1 MSDTPDPAGPPSGP
15 PEPLAP
21 EQLCTPVSAA
31 DFDFATTVDLVS
43 AAADGPAPDAG
54 WLGQDRAVDAIRM
67 AAQIRHGD
75 FNAFVLGRPGSGR
88 HRIVRVILA
97 QAAAMRDRP
106 SDWVYVNNFDAPG
119 RPRAIELP
127 PGQASRL
134 CKAMEH
140 LIDELANDIP
150 AIFESEDYQT
160 RRNAIEQ
167 EFADLHE
174 AEMSQLFERAR
185 ERGVAILRTPMG
197 FTVAGLHE
205 GEVLTP
211 DRYEALS
218 EDAQARIDAAVDQ
231 TQDELAQV
239 LKAAPAREKRHRAR
253 VETLN
258 IEMATAGVDA
268 AIADVAEGF
277 AGHAA
282 LRAHLDRVRSDL
294 IENAQL
300 FLVRDEQMQGG
311 PFPGPTSKHY
321 ARPQFQRYAV
331 NVMVAHDGA
340 GQGAADPGQGAPV
353 IEETLPTLGN
363 LIGRVEYASE
373 MGALVTNFT
382 MIKPGALHRANGGF
396 LALDAL
402 HVLEEPFAWDAL
414 KRCLRTGEISIYSP
428 AERLSLM
435 STVSLDPDPIPLGIR
450 VVLVGE
456 RLHYY
461 LLAALDP
468 DFAHLFKLQADLD
481 DHLPADTDHR
491 QGYAR
496 MLGGIAQQAGIRP
509 LDPGAVAATLRESTR
524 LAGDA
529 ARLTLD
535 IDTLSDILREADH
548 WADQGADHGADQG
561 VKDADPTVITAA
573 HIDRAIAERDR
584 RASRLRDLSHDAITR
599 HTVLIDTDGA
609 RIGQV
614 NALSVLQVG
623 GTAFGQPTRLT
634 ARTRMGSGKL
644 VDIEREARL
653 GGPLHSKGVLILQ
666 GYLASTYATDAPM
679 SLWASLVF
687 EQTYG
692 GVDGDSASAAE
703 LLALLSSLAEA
714 PIDQSFAITGS
725 VNQFGDIQAIG
736 GVNEKIEGFFDI
748 CAARGLTGRQGVLIP
763 AANVKHLALR
773 GRVIDAVRQGRFRI
787 LPLTTIA
794 DAIAVLMGAEAGAR
808 DADDAWPEG
817 SLNARVEARLRSFA
831 HARRS
836 YVTAAID
843 ESGGQ
848 S

>member
-1 MSDTPDPAGPPSGP
+1 MSDTSDPADGPELPQ
-15 PEPLAP
+15 PLAP
-21 EQLCTPVSAA
+21 ERLCVPVTAA
-31 DFDFATTVDLVS
+31 DFDFATTADL
-43 AAADGPAPDAG
+43 APDIG
-54 WLGQDRAVDAIRM
+54 WLGQERAVDAIRM
-67 AAQIRHGD
+67 AADIPHGD
-75 FNAFVLGRPGSGR
+75 FNAFVLGTPGSGR
-88 HRIVRVILA
+88 HRIVRAILA
-97 QAAAMRDRP
+97 QAAEDRERP
-106 SDWVYVNNFDAPG
+106 SDWVYVNNFDAPDK
-119 RPRAIELP
+119 PRAIELP
-127 PGQASRL
+127 PGQASRF

-185 ERGVAILRTPMG
+185 GRGVAILRTPMG
-197 FTVAGLHE
+197 FTVAGLHG

-211 DRYEALS
+211 DKYEALS
-218 EDAQARIDAAVDQ
+218 EDEQARVDAAVDQ
-231 TQDELAQV
+231 TQGELAEV
-239 LKAAPAREKRHRAR
+239 LKAAPAREKQHRAR

-258 IEMATAGVDA
+258 VEMATAGVDA
-268 AIADVAEGF
+268 AIAEVAEAF
-277 AGHAA
+277 RDHAPV
-282 LRAHLDRVRSDL
+282 RAHLDRVRADL

-300 FLVRDEQMQGG
+300 FLIRDEQMQGG

-340 GQGAADPGQGAPV
+340 GQGDAAHDTQGAPV
-353 IEETLPTLGN
+353 IEESLPTLGN
-363 LIGRVEYASE
+363 LIGRIEYASE

-396 LALDAL
+396 LVLDAL
-402 HVLEEPFAWDAL
+402 HVLQEPFAWDAL

-428 AERLSLM
+428 GERLSLI
-435 STVSLDPDPIPLGIR
+435 STVSLDPDPIPLKTR

-461 LLAALDP
+461 LLAAFDP
-468 DFAHLFKLQADLD
+468 DFAHLFKLQADLN
-481 DHLPADTDHR
+481 DHMPAGEDHR

-496 MLGGIAQQAGIRP
+496 MLGSLAHDAGIRP
-509 LDPGAVAATLRESTR
+509 LEPGAVAATLRESTR

-529 ARLTLD
+529 ERFTLD
-535 IDTLSDILREADH
+535 TDTLSDILREADH
-548 WADQGADHGADQG
+548 WADGNDHSA
-561 VKDADPTVITAA
+561 ITAA
-573 HIDRAIAERDR
+573 DIDRAIAERDR
-584 RASRLRDLSHDAITR
+584 RASRLRDLSHEAITR
-599 HTVLIDTDGA
+599 QTVLIDTDGA
-609 RIGQV
+609 RIGQI
-614 NALSVLQVG
+614 NALSVLQIG
-623 GTAFGQPTRLT
+623 AATFGRPSRLT

-644 VDIEREARL
+644 VDIERETEL
-653 GGPLHSKGVLILQ
+653 GGPIHSKGVLILQ
-666 GYLASTYATDAPM
+666 GYLASSFATDAPM

-687 EQTYG
+687 EQSYG

-703 LLALLSSLAEA
+703 LLALISSLAEA

-773 GRVIDAVRQGRFRI
+773 ARVIDAVRDRRFRI
-787 LPLTTIA
+787 LPMRSVS
-794 DAIAVLMGAEAGAR
+794 DAIAVLMGASAGVRGPDGAY
-808 DADDAWPEG
+808 PEG
-817 SLNARVEARLRSFA
+817 SINARVEARLRAFA
-831 HARRS
+831 EARRA
-836 YVTAAID
+836 YVKQAT
-843 ESGGQ
+843 EQPGGTP
-848 S
+848 